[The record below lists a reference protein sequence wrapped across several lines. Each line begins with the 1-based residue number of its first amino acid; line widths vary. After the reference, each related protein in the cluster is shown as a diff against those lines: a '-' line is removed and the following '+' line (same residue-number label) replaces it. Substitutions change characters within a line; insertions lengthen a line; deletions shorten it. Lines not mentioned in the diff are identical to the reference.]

1 MDYLWSPWRMEYIKS
16 EKTPRICVFCEALT
30 QNNDEEMLILTRAE
44 HSFIILNRY
53 PYNNGHL
60 MVVPYVHKAA
70 LNELDAETRGEM
82 MELLSKVE
90 TMLKMEYHPEGI
102 NMGVNIGAAAGAGV
116 ADHIHFHVV
125 PRWNGDV
132 NFMGSVALTR
142 VLPED
147 LWQTYQRMKKAWEAM
162 EAGGH

>member
-16 EKTPRICVFCEALT
+16 EKTPRQCVFCEALK
-30 QNNDEEMLILTRAE
+30 QNDDEEMLILARAE

-60 MVVPYVHKAA
+60 MVVPYAHKAA
-70 LNELDAETRGEM
+70 LNELDADTRAEM

-90 TMLKMEYHPEGI
+90 TMLKMEYRPDGI

-147 LWQTYQRMKKAWEAM
+147 LRQTYQRMKKAWEAM
-162 EAGGH
+162 EASG

>member
-1 MDYLWSPWRMEYIKS
+1 MDYLWSPWRMDYIKS
-16 EKTPRICVFCEALT
+16 EKTPRQCVFCEALK
-30 QNNDEEMLILTRAE
+30 QNDDEEMLILARAE

-60 MVVPYVHKAA
+60 MVVPNAHKAT
-70 LNELDAETRGEM
+70 LNELDAETRAEM

-90 TMLKMEYHPEGI
+90 TMLNIEYRPEGI

-147 LWQTYQRMKKAWEAM
+147 LRQTYQRMKKAWEAM
-162 EAGGH
+162 EAGG

>member
-16 EKTPRICVFCEALT
+16 EKTSNQCVFCEMLK
-30 QNNDEEMLILTRAE
+30 QNRDEEMLILARGERA
-44 HSFIILNRY
+44 FIVLNRF

-60 MVVPYVHKAA
+60 MVVPYVHKDS
-70 LNELDAETRGEM
+70 LNALDAETRFEM
-82 MELLSKVE
+82 MELLNRVE
-90 TMLKMEYHPEGI
+90 KMLRKEYHPDGI

-125 PRWNGDV
+125 PRWSGDV

-147 LWQTYQRMKKAWEAM
+147 LSQTYQRMLRAWKVM
-162 EAGGH
+162 DSTGQ